1 MLQFTDKD
9 TSSAQKNALPKTY
22 LSSRKGILSTL
33 ILNSVSEMIYP
44 TNFLAF
50 VNKSGIPEG
59 SFPPAVA

>member
-1 MLQFTDKD
+1 MVSPYICNEQ
-9 TSSAQKNALPKTY
+9 QNALPKTY
-22 LSSRKGILSTL
+22 LSSGKGILSTL

-50 VNKSGIPEG
+50 SNKSGIPAG